1 MVDKPTLCIDYQ
13 NDTIQ
18 GPSEIIGRFFATPKT
33 KMWYGP
39 PEATIATS
47 DPQRLRQTGER
58 LRQLAYSVVESR
70 PPRPRGRD
78 LITPYGGFSLAGE
91 GARAYRLGSR
101 FETAQSRNLSLE
113 GERREAAGQ
122 APLGVVNGVAWRG
135 L

>member
-1 MVDKPTLCIDYQ
+1 MVDKPTLYIDYQ

-47 DPQRLRQTGER
+47 DPQHLRQTGER
-58 LRQLAYSVVESR
+58 LRQLACSVVEST
-70 PPRPRGRD
+70 PPRPLGRD

-101 FETAQSRNLSLE
+101 FKSAQSLDLSL
-113 GERREAAGQ
+113 
-122 APLGVVNGVAWRG
+122 
-135 L
+135 